1 MCKNSKNNTLNKY
14 NKEGKMLEKQIKEKG
29 ILANL
34 ITLINLIE
42 EDISELLEDL
52 NISYFEYSILN
63 NILINPETTQYEIS
77 KKYNISIQRA
87 HQIRKKFE
95 KESYIL
101 MQEEV
106 KNGRTIKK
114 LLVNE
119 EIKKKI
125 EEINNKI
132 INRAKTKKIKY
143 KKLEQLNTLLKE
155 LIESF

>member
-1 MCKNSKNNTLNKY
+1 
-14 NKEGKMLEKQIKEKG
+14 MLEKQIKEKG

-101 MQEEV
+101 MQEEI

>member
-1 MCKNSKNNTLNKY
+1 
-14 NKEGKMLEKQIKEKG
+14 MLEKQIKEKG

>member
-1 MCKNSKNNTLNKY
+1 
-14 NKEGKMLEKQIKEKG
+14 MLEKQIKEKG

-42 EDISELLEDL
+42 EDISELLEGL
-52 NISYFEYSILN
+52 NISYLEYSVLN
-63 NILINPETTQYEIS
+63 NILITPKTTQYEIS
-77 KKYNISIQRA
+77 KRYNISIQRA
-87 HQIRKKFE
+87 HQIIKKFE
-95 KESYIL
+95 REAYIV

-106 KNGRTIKK
+106 KSGRTIKK

-119 EIKKKI
+119 EVRKKI

-132 INRAKTKKIKY
+132 INRAKTKKIKP
-143 KKLEQLNTLLKE
+143 KKLELLNTLLKE